1 MSDDDDDLPPPGL
14 DLAGYFR
21 VLAARLG
28 RVPTLGEVA
37 VFRHDVCAER
47 VRRVRR
53 RRATRKAAKGH
64 SPAPMGKRAGS
75 EDDPVREFF
84 TSLEWMCALSLM
96 LSLVACIAELGSP
109 RIWGR
114 RITMR
119 QSDLVASPHRVPE
132 ASPIEESVRPLGSY
146 TPDALMDE
154 FRATHAHRD
163 AIVVSLFG
171 DVLYPRALAS
181 LLRSAGATQQKCE
194 SRDAWEVV
202 ETTDPAV
209 GRYLR
214 TLGNDPAN
222 WGSLKIQVTQ
232 ARAKAGEAARV
243 AANPAPGEESR
254 GADYIDRMMQLST
267 AAGAAAYCARKYWRK
282 LGEEAV
288 IEEVAKGIDFDALN
302 NDEEGEE
309 ETTDAA
315 PPVA

>member
-1 MSDDDDDLPPPGL
+1 MYDDDDLPPAGL

-47 VRRVRR
+47 VRRIRR
-53 RRATRKAAKGH
+53 RRAARKAAKGRV
-64 SPAPMGKRAGS
+64 PA
-75 EDDPVREFF
+75 VRGNRGGEEADAVKEFF
-84 TSLEWMCALSLM
+84 TSFEWACAMSLM
-96 LSLVACIAELGSP
+96 LSLVVSLAELGSL
-109 RIWGR
+109 RVQGR

-119 QSDLVASPHRVPE
+119 QSDLVASPHRVPD
-132 ASPIEESVRPLGSY
+132 AVPVEEPARPLGSH
-146 TPDALMDE
+146 TPDALMEE
-154 FRATHAHRD
+154 FKATHAHRD

-181 LLRSAGATQQKCE
+181 LLRSAGAAQQKCE
-194 SRDAWEVV
+194 GRDAWEVV

-214 TLGNDPAN
+214 TLGTDPAN
-222 WGSLKIQVTQ
+222 WGALKIQVGK
-232 ARAKAGEAARV
+232 ARAKAQDAARA
-243 AANPAPGEESR
+243 AANPAPGEEGR

-267 AAGAAAYCARKYWRK
+267 AAGAAAYCAWKYWRK

-288 IEEVAKGIDFDALN
+288 MEEVVKSIDFDALN
-302 NDEEGEE
+302 KDDEEED
-309 ETTDAA
+309 TADVT